1 MTAVDRGSLRKMRT
15 YAAEDRAVLACPLPP
30 LDGTAKSAQQYV
42 DRITRSA
49 WWRRS
54 CPPSWLGDE
63 SGGSARGGFYDCTQ
77 PPRRIIVHVTSG
89 SWGWAHTA
97 SLRQHRGRWHPIIRL
112 GANMPRRGEPR
123 DWWPHPPAQSQWVIL
138 HEVAHLLAA
147 CRDEDERGHGRV
159 FRTAYLD
166 VVRRFAGPEAAR
178 ALVDGYKAEGLKYRR
193 QS

>member
-1 MTAVDRGSLRKMRT
+1 MTDVDRSTLRKMRT

-49 WWRRS
+49 WWRRN

-63 SGGSARGGFYDCTQ
+63 SGAVGGFVFSTTQ
-77 PPRRIIVHVTSG
+77 PPRRIIVHVTRG
-89 SWGWAHTA
+89 SWGWAHVA
-97 SLRQHRGRWHPIIRL
+97 ELRQHRGKWHPIIRL
-112 GANMPRRGEPR
+112 GANMPKHGEPR
-123 DWWPHPPAQSQWVIL
+123 SSWPHPPAQSQWVIL
-138 HEVAHLLAA
+138 HEVAHILAA
-147 CRDEDERGHGRV
+147 CRDESERGHGRV

-166 VVRRFAGPEAAR
+166 LVRRWAGPAAAR
-178 ALVDGYKAEGLKYRR
+178 ALADGYKAEGLKYRR